1 MPQTALGNLGI
12 NFEHTLGTDDWKN
25 SYDANW
31 VITDWSL
38 QPFIINRTTTAEPGA
53 PARGDAYILGSS
65 RTGTDWGSDS
75 GSVNNAIAIYANIPG
90 LPDNSAWIYLTP
102 REGFRVYDRTAN
114 QWLMWNGTAW
124 VGMIPVEIIVP
135 IGTPTSAVAAATNVA
150 YFRAPKAFTLQEVR
164 ASVFTVSSS
173 GLVTVDINEGGTTLL
188 STKLTIDANEKTSV
202 TAATPP
208 VISDSA
214 IADDAEIT
222 IDVDTAGTG
231 AQGLVVIM
239 KGLALV

>member
-1 MPQTALGNLGI
+1 MPQTALANLGI
-12 NFEHTLGTDDWKN
+12 NFEHSLGADDWKN

-38 QPFIINRTTTAEPGA
+38 QPWVLNRTTTAEPGA
-53 PARGDAYILGSS
+53 PARGDAYLLGAT

-75 GSVNNAIAIYANIPG
+75 GSAQNRIAIFADIPG
-90 LPDNSAWIYLTP
+90 LADSSRWIYLVP
-102 REGFRVYDRTAN
+102 REGWRIYDRTAN
-114 QWLMWNGTAW
+114 QWLMWNGSAW
-124 VGMIPVEIIVP
+124 VGMEPVEIIIPV
-135 IGTPTSAVAAATNVA
+135 GTPTTAIVAATNVA
-150 YFRAPKAFTLQEVR
+150 YFRAPKAFTLLEAR

-173 GLVTVDINEGGTTLL
+173 GLVTVDVNENGTTLL
-188 STKLTIDANEKTSV
+188 STKLTIDASEKTSL

-231 AQGLVVIM
+231 AQGLIVVL